1 MFQFSAT
8 RFLLFLS
15 LLVISKGYSSPA
27 NDSVKYYLEQS
38 KKNIYTDFPKAKL
51 YLEKA
56 DFFAHQSKNKDLIA
70 DVAHN
75 YGGTYYNLGS
85 YDIAMK
91 KFMQALSIYEST
103 NNKLG
108 ISKCLMGQGL
118 VQQGIDRNEEAIK
131 LFKRAIVLNKETRN
145 QVLLS
150 KNLLN
155 IGISEIEL
163 NKKESAYK
171 NFMLSYKMAISN
183 KDFEMQHFALN
194 KLGSIHYLRNNLDS
208 SIYYYKKLISDINKP
223 NNWELSF
230 AYTGLSEAFLKKGDY
245 KSAEKY
251 GFQGFNMAEKVEAK
265 WDIAKASG
273 VLAEVLNA
281 EGKFE
286 EAYKY
291 LKINKIYNDSLF
303 DETKLQQ
310 INLLQLKT
318 TESQNE
324 KLSTLNEVSEQKLK
338 YGRIAVISMVLLLL
352 FLLIILYQYY
362 RNTKFKQK
370 LYEELERKNIDI
382 KNRKA
387 LITSQ
392 NRTLSDLNH
401 TKNRLFSILSHDL
414 KSPIASIRQVL
425 ELLEFGNITDE
436 EMKIITEHLMIQ
448 VEGTSR
454 LLNNLLHWS
463 MTQLDGARTN
473 REDLV
478 LEDIL
483 QDSMGAML
491 LMIENKEIEIVRLY
505 SKNDEKIRADKGHV
519 HVILNNLLS
528 NAIKFTPKIGRI
540 EIKYSEELP
549 FYNLHITNSGSKI
562 SQTKIDEIL
571 NFEKRMDSEKGTVLE
586 EDTGLGLLLVKQFL
600 SENKGK
606 LQVINHPEG
615 GTEFIVSFEK
625 AK

>member
-1 MFQFSAT
+1 LFQFSAT

-27 NDSVKYYLEQS
+27 NDSVKYYLEES

-230 AYTGLSEAFLKKGDY
+230 SYTGLSEAFLKKGDY

-425 ELLEFGNITDE
+425 ELLEFGNITNE

-528 NAIKFTPKIGRI
+528 NAIKFTPKRGKI
-540 EIKYSEELP
+540 EIKYSEDAP

-562 SQTKIDEIL
+562 SQAKIDEIL

-586 EDTGLGLLLVKQFL
+586 EGTGLGLLLVKQFL

>member
-8 RFLLFLS
+8 RFLLLLT
-15 LLVISKGYSSPA
+15 LLVFSKGYSLPA
-27 NDSVKYYLEQS
+27 NDSVKYYLEES

-75 YGGTYYNLGS
+75 YGATYYNLGS
-85 YDIAMK
+85 YDIAMSK
-91 KFMQALSIYEST
+91 LMEALAIYEST

-131 LFKRAIVLNKETRN
+131 LFKRAIVLNKETKN
-145 QVLLS
+145 KILLS

-208 SIYYYKKLISDINKP
+208 SIYYYKKLISDLNKP

-230 AYTGLSEAFLKKGDY
+230 AYTGISEAFLKKGDY

-251 GFQGFNMAEKVEAK
+251 GFQGFKMAEKAEAK

-273 VLAEVLNA
+273 VLAEVFKGG
-281 EGKFE
+281 GKFE

-291 LKINKIYNDSLF
+291 LKINKIYSDSLVN
-303 DETKLQQ
+303 ETKLQQ

-324 KLSTLNEVSEQKLK
+324 KLSTLNEISRQKLK

-352 FLLIILYQYY
+352 FLLIILFQYY

-370 LYEELERKNIDI
+370 LYEELEQKNIDI
-382 KNRKA
+382 RNRKA

-392 NRTLSDLNH
+392 NQTLSDLNQ

-414 KSPIASIRQVL
+414 KSPIASIQQVL

-436 EMKIITEHLMIQ
+436 EMKIITQHLMIQ

-473 REDLV
+473 RENII
-478 LEDIL
+478 LENIL
-483 QDSMGAML
+483 QDSIGAML
-491 LMIENKEIEIVRLY
+491 LMIENKEIEIIHLD
-505 SKNDEKIRADKGHV
+505 SKKEEKIRADKGHV

-528 NAIKFTPKIGRI
+528 NAIKFTPKRGRI
-540 EIKYSEELP
+540 EIKYSENLP
-549 FYNLHITNSGSKI
+549 FYNLHITNSGSEI
-562 SQTKIDEIL
+562 SQAKIDEIL
-571 NFEKRMDSEKGTVLE
+571 NFEKRMNSEKGTGLE
-586 EDTGLGLLLVKQFL
+586 EGTGLGLLLVKQFL
-600 SENKGK
+600 SDNKGK
-606 LQVINHPEG
+606 LQIINHSEG

>member
-27 NDSVKYYLEQS
+27 NDSVKYYLEES

-131 LFKRAIVLNKETRN
+131 LFRRAIVLNKQTRN

-528 NAIKFTPKIGRI
+528 NAIKFTPKRGRI
-540 EIKYSEELP
+540 EIKYSEDAP

-562 SQTKIDEIL
+562 SQAKINEIL

-586 EDTGLGLLLVKQFL
+586 EGTGLGLLLVKQFL

>member
-1 MFQFSAT
+1 M
-8 RFLLFLS
+8 LFT
-15 LLVISKGYSSPA
+15 LLVFSKGYSSPA
-27 NDSVKYYLEQS
+27 NDSVKYYLDES
-38 KKNIYTDFPKAKL
+38 KKNLYIDFPKAKL

-56 DFFAHQSKNKDLIA
+56 DFIAHQSKNKDLIA

-75 YGGTYYNLGS
+75 YGGSYYNLGS

-91 KFMQALSIYEST
+91 KFMEALSIYEST

-131 LFKRAIVLNKETRN
+131 LFERAIVLNKETGN
-145 QVLLS
+145 KILLS

-163 NKKESAYK
+163 NEKESAYQ
-171 NFMLSYKMAISN
+171 NFMLSYKMAIFN
-183 KDFEMQHFALN
+183 KDFEMQHFGLN

-208 SIYYYKKLISDINKP
+208 SIYYYKKLISDVNKP

-251 GFQGFNMAEKVEAK
+251 GLQGFKMAEKAEAK
-265 WDIAKASG
+265 WDISKASG
-273 VLAEVLNA
+273 VLAAVFKE
-281 EGKFE
+281 EGNFE

-291 LKINKIYNDSLF
+291 LKINKTYNDSLF

-324 KLSTLNEVSEQKLK
+324 KLSTLNEISKQKLK
-338 YGRIAVISMVLLLL
+338 YGRILVISMVLLLL
-352 FLLIILYQYY
+352 FLLIIIYQYY
-362 RNTKFKQK
+362 RNSKFKQR
-370 LYEELERKNIDI
+370 LYEELERKNSDI
-382 KNRKA
+382 KKRKD
-387 LITSQ
+387 LIKSQ
-392 NRTLSDLNH
+392 NQTLSDLNK

-414 KSPIASIRQVL
+414 KSPIASIHQVL

-463 MTQLDGARTN
+463 MTQLDGATTN

-478 LEDIL
+478 LQDIL
-483 QDSMGAML
+483 QDSIEAML
-491 LMIENKEIEIVRLY
+491 LVIDNKEIEIVNLH
-505 SKNDEKIRADKGHV
+505 SKKDEKIRADKGHV

-528 NAIKFTPKIGRI
+528 NAVKFTPKRGKI
-540 EIKYSEELP
+540 EIRYTEDLP
-549 FYNLHITNSGSKI
+549 FYNLHITNSGSEI
-562 SQTKIDEIL
+562 SQIKIDEIL
-571 NFEKRMDSEKGTVLE
+571 NFEKRMPSEKGTGLE
-586 EDTGLGLLLVKQFL
+586 EGTGLGLLLVKQFL
-600 SENKGK
+600 LDNKGK
-606 LQVINHPEG
+606 LQIINHPGG

>member
-27 NDSVKYYLEQS
+27 NDSVKYYLEES

-230 AYTGLSEAFLKKGDY
+230 SYTGLSEAFLKKGDY

-425 ELLEFGNITDE
+425 ELLEFGNITNE

-528 NAIKFTPKIGRI
+528 NAIKFTPKRGKI
-540 EIKYSEELP
+540 EIKYSEDAP

-562 SQTKIDEIL
+562 SQAKIDEIL

-586 EDTGLGLLLVKQFL
+586 EGTGLGLLLVKQFL